1 MRINWKAL
9 GVFVLAASCFGA
21 GAPAQEFRIETEL
34 FSGKEVEPFAQN
46 LTLFVNGS
54 VYDFPLVPS
63 GDPEEI
69 TVFDYDGGRFIIL
82 DTQGRRK
89 TTVDTKQIVK
99 FVSNVLTEAKSR
111 DEESPL
117 IYLKFKK
124 EFDESRGLLTLTD
137 KYVSYRVKT
146 IQPENREIA
155 AEYKRFAD
163 WYARLNAM
171 RPGNLPPFARLELNK
186 ALESHGVI
194 PERVEL
200 TISPKSR
207 LATTKV
213 ELSSRH
219 IVTWRLLENDR
230 NRIDRVSEYMHNFA
244 LLDYD
249 EYVNRTLDAEK
260 QARK

>member
-9 GVFVLAASCFGA
+9 WISVLAIAWMGA
-21 GAPAQEFRIETEL
+21 LAHAQEFRIETEL
-34 FSGKEVEPFAQN
+34 YSGKEAEPFAQN
-46 LTLFVNGS
+46 LTLFANGS

-82 DTQGRRK
+82 DTNGRRK

-99 FVSNVLTEAKSR
+99 FVSNILTEAKSR
-111 DEESPL
+111 DGESPL

-124 EFDESRGLLTLTD
+124 EFDESSGLLTLTD
-137 KYVSYRVKT
+137 KHVAYRVKT
-146 IQPENREIA
+146 MRPEDPEIA

-186 ALESHGVI
+186 ALESHGAI

-200 TISPKSR
+200 SISPKSR
-207 LATTKV
+207 LSTSKV

-219 IVTWRLLENDR
+219 VVTWRLLENDR
-230 NRIDRVSEYMHNFA
+230 KRIDRVSEYMHDFA

-249 EYVNRTLDAEK
+249 EYVNRALAAEK